1 MTSRRD
7 DDDQK
12 MPLAGPR
19 EQQAYQAY
27 NEPARHGGYQRQS
40 IAEAAAKSF
49 IRSIAS
55 SIGRILV
62 RSITGRMR

>member
-1 MTSRRD
+1 MTSRRED
-7 DDDQK
+7 DDAK
-12 MPLAGPR
+12 MPLSGRPQHAYDDPQPR
-19 EQQAYQAY
+19 
-27 NEPARHGGYQRQS
+27 RGGYQRQG

-62 RSITGRMR
+62 RSITGRIR

>member
-1 MTSRRD
+1 MTNRPQSNRTPR
-7 DDDQK
+7 
-12 MPLAGPR
+12 LPR
-19 EQQAYQAY
+19 E
-27 NEPARHGGYQRQS
+27 EPEEYAPEPRRRGGYQRQS
-40 IAEAAAKSF
+40 IGEAAAKSF

>member
-1 MTSRRD
+1 MARRD
-7 DDDQK
+7 DDRRRQ
-12 MPLAGPR
+12 APR
-19 EQQAYQAY
+19 RE
-27 NEPARHGGYQRQS
+27 EPEYDEPRRPRGYQRQS
-40 IAEAAAKSF
+40 IGEAAAKSL

>member
-1 MTSRRD
+1 MTDRRD
-7 DDDQK
+7 DRSSNRPTPGQR
-12 MPLAGPR
+12 P
-19 EQQAYQAY
+19 QQAYDD
-27 NEPARHGGYQRQS
+27 PPRRGGNQRQG

>member
-1 MTSRRD
+1 MTDRRQD
-7 DDDQK
+7 EDAK

-19 EQQAYQAY
+19 GQPAYD
-27 NEPARHGGYQRQS
+27 EPPPRRGGYQRQS
-40 IAEAAAKSF
+40 IGEAAAKSF

-62 RSITGRMR
+62 RSITGRIR

>member
-1 MTSRRD
+1 MANRPQDRSTRPPAREPEE
-7 DDDQK
+7 DDQ
-12 MPLAGPR
+12 PQPR
-19 EQQAYQAY
+19 
-27 NEPARHGGYQRQS
+27 RKGGYQRMGLG
-40 IAEAAAKSF
+40 EAVAKSF

>member
-1 MTSRRD
+1 MTNRPED
-7 DDDQK
+7 DDSK

-19 EQQAYQAY
+19 VQQAYDDQ
-27 NEPARHGGYQRQS
+27 PRHGGYQRQG

-62 RSITGRMR
+62 RSITGRIR

>member
-1 MTSRRD
+1 MTSRRED
-7 DDDQK
+7 DDAK
-12 MPLAGPR
+12 MPLSGARGR
-19 EQQAYQAY
+19 QAYDDPQ
-27 NEPARHGGYQRQS
+27 PRRGGYQRQG

-62 RSITGRMR
+62 RSITGRIR